1 MEEKKEFNSTQES
14 QNKAEIRNLLNLVL
28 IKQNIGLGAYTDGLG
43 ELERK
48 VFYFILCKALE
59 LNETTVPFTMEECC
73 KAVNISPNGDTYRNM
88 CEALD
93 NLLSSI
99 AKYNIRNDDDN
110 FALYHTLES
119 VSGNDDSKDF
129 VVKLNKDVIGE
140 YLAIN

>member
-1 MEEKKEFNSTQES
+1 MKEKKEFNSTQES

-48 VFYFILCKALE
+48 VFYFILYKALE
-59 LNETTVPFTMEECC
+59 LNETTVSFTMEECC

-93 NLLSSI
+93 NLISSV
-99 AKYNIRNDDDN
+99 AEYKVRDDDN
-110 FALYHTLES
+110 NFVLYHTLET

-129 VVKLNKDVIGE
+129 VVKLNKDVIDE